1 MRALAYHPFMTWDA
15 VWDVLKWILLVLA
28 AGFVGQ
34 FGKTL
39 ALRIIERRKRAKRE
53 AEPSQEL
60 GRETSSPHPEIAHIE
75 AQAKIEKKRAK
86 AEVKRL
92 KKLDD

>member
-1 MRALAYHPFMTWDA
+1 MRALAYHPSMTWDA

-28 AGFVGQ
+28 AGFIGQ

-53 AEPSQEL
+53 AEPPQEP
-60 GRETSSPHPEIAHIE
+60 GHEPSSPDPDIARIE

>member
-1 MRALAYHPFMTWDA
+1 MTWDA

-28 AGFVGQ
+28 AGFIGQ

-39 ALRIIERRKRAKRE
+39 ALRIIERRKRAKQE
-53 AEPSQEL
+53 TAPPQEPEHEPSN
-60 GRETSSPHPEIAHIE
+60 PDIARIE

>member
-1 MRALAYHPFMTWDA
+1 MTWEA
-15 VWDVLKWILLVLA
+15 VWDVLKWLLLVLA
-28 AGFVGQ
+28 AGFIGQ

-39 ALRIIERRKRAKRE
+39 ALRLIERRRRARALEEVQQASVPRSEDSE
-53 AEPSQEL
+53 AEL
-60 GRETSSPHPEIAHIE
+60 ARID
-75 AQAKIEKKRAK
+75 AQAKLEKKRAK

>member
-1 MRALAYHPFMTWDA
+1 MTWEA
-15 VWDVLKWILLVLA
+15 VWDVLKWVLLVLA
-28 AGFVGQ
+28 AGFIGQ

-39 ALRIIERRKRAKRE
+39 ALRLIERRKRAKAQA
-53 AEPSQEL
+53 AEPQEARSGSEDERVEL
-60 GRETSSPHPEIAHIE
+60 ARID
-75 AQAKIEKKRAK
+75 AQTKLEKKRAK